1 MHRGVL
7 LPDTPAV
14 DGPAFA
20 ERADDLGYDSVWLPE
35 LWGDNALV
43 RLADLAHRV
52 DCDLGTAI
60 ANVYSRS
67 PAVLAAA
74 AATLDDVAP
83 GQVTLGL
90 GVSTPKAIEDLHGME
105 FDRPAR
111 RGHETVELVKR
122 FTSGEGRVEY
132 DGEIFDVQDFPAQ
145 SADVPVYYAA
155 LGPANR
161 RVVGRVADG
170 WIPHNIPFRRLETNF
185 ETVAEAAAE
194 ADRDPDDI
202 TVAPYVPCAVSED
215 GEAAMDAVRGH
226 VAYYVGSGEGY
237 RRAVAAAFGDRADE
251 IADAWKGG
259 DRQAAADHVTDE
271 MVDALGVAGTP
282 ETAREKFDD
291 LMDRTPIDHPILV
304 VPAQAAEEFH
314 ERTFEALAPR

>member
-1 MHRGVL
+1 MERGVL

-14 DGPAFA
+14 DAVPVA
-20 ERADDLGYDSVWLPE
+20 ERADELGYDTVWMPE
-35 LWGDNALV
+35 LWGDDALV

-83 GQVTLGL
+83 GRVTLGL
-90 GVSTPKAIEDLHGME
+90 GVSTPKSIEDLHGMAFE
-105 FDRPAR
+105 RPAR
-111 RGHETVELVKR
+111 RGHETIELVKR
-122 FTSGEGRVEY
+122 YTSGEGRVEY
-132 DGEIFDVQDFPAQ
+132 DGELFEVQDFPAQ

-170 WIPHNIPFRRLETNF
+170 WIPHNVPFRRLETTF
-185 ETVAEAAAE
+185 ETVADAAE
-194 ADRDPDDI
+194 EAGRDPGDV
-202 TVAPYVPCAVSED
+202 TVAPYVPCAVAED
-215 GEAAMDAVRGH
+215 GDAAMDAIRGH

-237 RRAVAAAFGDRADE
+237 RKAVAAAFGDWADDVAE
-251 IADAWKGG
+251 AWREG
-259 DRQAAADHVTDE
+259 DREAAAGHVTDE

-282 ETAREKFDD
+282 EEARRKLDD
-291 LMDRTPIDHPILV
+291 LLERTPIDRPILV
-304 VPAQAAEEFH
+304 VPAQAADELTEP
-314 ERTFEALAPR
+314 TMEALAP

>member
-1 MHRGVL
+1 MRRGVL
-7 LPDTPAV
+7 VPETPAV
-14 DGPAFA
+14 DGPAIA
-20 ERADDLGYDSVWLPE
+20 ERADELGYDSVWLPE

-43 RLADLAHRV
+43 RLADLAHRT

-67 PAVLAAA
+67 PAVLAAG

-83 GQVTLGL
+83 GRLTLGL
-90 GVSTPKAIEDLHGME
+90 GVSTRKAIEDLHGLSFE
-105 FDRPAR
+105 RPAR

-122 FTSGEGRVEY
+122 FTSGDGRVDY
-132 DGEIFDVQDFPAQ
+132 DGEIFDVRDFPAQ
-145 SADVPVYYAA
+145 SADVPIYYAA

-170 WIPHNIPFRRLETNF
+170 WIPHNIPFRRLENTF
-185 ETVAEAAAE
+185 ATIAEAAAA

-202 TVAPYVPCAVSED
+202 TVAPYVPCAVSEER
-215 GEAAMDAVRGH
+215 EAAKDAIRGH

-237 RRAVAAAFGDRADE
+237 RKAVAAAFGDRAGA
-251 IADAWKGG
+251 IAEAWRDG
-259 DRQAAADHVTDE
+259 DRRAAADHVTDE

-282 ETAREKFDD
+282 ETAHEKLAD
-291 LMDRTPIDHPILV
+291 LVDRTPIDVPILV
-304 VPAQAAEEFH
+304 VPTQVAEEYA
-314 ERTFEALAPR
+314 EPTLEALSP

>member
-1 MHRGVL
+1 MDRGVL
-7 LPDTPAV
+7 IPDTPAV
-14 DGPAFA
+14 DGPAMA
-20 ERADDLGYDSVWLPE
+20 ERLDELDYDTVWMAE

-67 PAVLAAA
+67 PAVLASA

-83 GQVTLGL
+83 GQFTLGL
-90 GVSTPKAIEDLHGME
+90 GVSTPKAIEDLHGMA

-111 RGHETVELVKR
+111 RGHETIELVKQ

-132 DGEIFDVQDFPAQ
+132 DGEIFDVADFPAQ

-161 RVVGRVADG
+161 RVVGHVADG
-170 WIPHNIPFRRLETNF
+170 WIPHNIPFRRLENTF
-185 ETVAEAAAE
+185 ETVADAAE
-194 ADRDPDDI
+194 EAGRDPEDI
-202 TVAPYVPCAVSED
+202 TIAPYVPSAVSED
-215 GEAAMDAVRGH
+215 GEEAMDAIRGH

-237 RRAVAAAFGDRADE
+237 RKAVAAAFGDQADAV
-251 IADAWKGG
+251 ADAWREG
-259 DRQAAADHVTDE
+259 DREAAASRVSDE

-282 ETAREKFDD
+282 ETAREKLDD
-291 LMDRTPIDHPILV
+291 LLDRTPIDHPMLV
-304 VPAQAAEEFH
+304 VPAQAAEEFA
-314 ERTFEALAPR
+314 EPTFEALAPR

>member
-1 MHRGVL
+1 MERGLL

-14 DGPAFA
+14 DGAALA
-20 ERADDLGYDSVWLPE
+20 EHVDELGYDAVWLPE

-43 RLADLAHRV
+43 RLADLARRV

-67 PAVLAAA
+67 PAVLAAGA
-74 AATLDDVAP
+74 VTLDDVAP
-83 GQVTLGL
+83 GRVTLGL
-90 GVSTPKAIEDLHGME
+90 GVSTPKAIEDLHGMA

-111 RGHETVELVKR
+111 RGHETIELVKQ
-122 FTSGEGRVEY
+122 FVGGEGRVTY
-132 DGEIFDVQDFPAQ
+132 DGELFEVQDFPSQ
-145 SADVPVYYAA
+145 NADVPVYYAA

-170 WIPHNIPFRRLETNF
+170 WIPHNVPFRRLENTF
-185 ETVAEAAAE
+185 ETVAGAARE
-194 ADRDPDDI
+194 ADRDPDEI

-215 GEAAMDAVRGH
+215 GEAAKDAIRGH

-237 RRAVAAAFGDRADE
+237 RKAVAAAFGDRASTV
-251 IADAWKGG
+251 ADAWREG
-259 DRQAAADHVTDE
+259 DREAATGHVTDE

-282 ETAREKFDD
+282 ETAEEKLVD
-291 LMDRTPIDHPILV
+291 LVDRTPIDHPILV
-304 VPAQAAEEFH
+304 VPAQAAEEYG
-314 ERTFEALAPR
+314 EATVEALAP